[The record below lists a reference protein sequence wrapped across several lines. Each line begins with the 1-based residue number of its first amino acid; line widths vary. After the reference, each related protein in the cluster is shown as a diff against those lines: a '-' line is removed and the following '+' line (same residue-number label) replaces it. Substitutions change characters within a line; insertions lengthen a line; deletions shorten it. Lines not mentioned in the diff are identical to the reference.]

1 VYLKYAP
8 RIYGDVRV
16 VGAMNSGV
24 DRFTERAKK
33 VTAVAKE
40 EARRFNHSYIGTEHL
55 LLGLVD
61 VEQGVAARVL
71 RLLGVDLPRVREAV
85 MFVIGRGE
93 GPVPENPALAP
104 RAQRM
109 IDLAVEEARA
119 LGHVY
124 VGTEHLLL
132 ALTHTDDRGLEGA
145 IAIRILQGLGVDPAQ
160 VRVRVMQVLMGATG
174 TARTRDNVVTCR
186 VDDRTLAALDAMVE
200 VGVYSTRSEAAA
212 RLIVA
217 GIEANQPLL
226 ERVYAAAAQIRRV
239 REDTQKL
246 TQEWRATEAA
256 TPSASQEP
264 DVNAST
270 SGSQAPPSPGA

>member
-1 VYLKYAP
+1 
-8 RIYGDVRV
+8 
-16 VGAMNSGV
+16 
-24 DRFTERAKK
+24 
-33 VTAVAKE
+33 
-40 EARRFNHSYIGTEHL
+40 
-55 LLGLVD
+55 
-61 VEQGVAARVL
+61 
-71 RLLGVDLPRVREAV
+71 
-85 MFVIGRGE
+85 
-93 GPVPENPALAP
+93 
-104 RAQRM
+104 M

-119 LGHVY
+119 LGHIY

-200 VGVYSTRSEAAA
+200 VGVYTTRSEAAA

-226 ERVYAAAAQIRRV
+226 EKVYAAAAQIRCV
-239 REDTQKL
+239 REDAQKL
-246 TQEWRATEAA
+246 TKGWTATETA
-256 TPSASQEP
+256 TPSARQEP
-264 DVNAST
+264 NANAST
-270 SGSQAPPSPGA
+270 GGSQAPPTPGA

>member
-1 VYLKYAP
+1 
-8 RIYGDVRV
+8 
-16 VGAMNSGV
+16 MNGRF

-33 VTAVAKE
+33 VMALAEE
-40 EARRFNHSYIGTEHL
+40 EARRFNHNYVGTEHL
-55 LLGLVD
+55 LLGLVG
-61 VEQGVAARVL
+61 EGQGIAGRVL
-71 RLLGVDLPRVREAV
+71 RDLGVDLPRVREAV
-85 MFVIGRGE
+85 MYVVARGE
-93 GPVPENPALAP
+93 GLVPEDPALAP
-104 RAQRM
+104 RAQRA
-109 IDLAVEEARA
+109 IDLAVEEAGA
-119 LGHVY
+119 LGHRF

-132 ALTHTDDRGLEGA
+132 ALIRTDDPILERAVSTG
-145 IAIRILQGLGVDPAQ
+145 ILQGLGVDPAQ

-200 VGVYSTRSEAAA
+200 VGVYTTRSEAAA

-239 REDTQKL
+239 REDAQKL
-246 TQEWRATEAA
+246 TQEWRATEAT

-264 DVNAST
+264 DANAST
-270 SGSQAPPSPGA
+270 SGSQTPPTLGA